1 MHCRL
6 KRSLVC
12 LALLTPV
19 VMAEEPDSLAPVQGD
34 SALTAPKGVTY
45 HLAGDAKTN
54 QIISPTAI
62 TFDEAGALYVAET
75 HRFRFG
81 VEDNREHLYWY
92 LDDIAS
98 QTNADRLAMHEKWKA
113 KKSIAAM
120 TEKSEEIRKLED
132 LDHDGVFEKAG
143 TYADK
148 FNDVLDGTAAGVMAL
163 DGTVYFACIPKVW
176 ALRDTK
182 GTGTADVRD
191 VIQDGFGVRVS
202 FSGHDMNGF
211 ALGPDGRI
219 YGTVGDRGFHVETK
233 EGRKYPS
240 PDRGAVF
247 RFDPDGS
254 NFEVV
259 HTGLRNPKE
268 IAFDDHGNG
277 ISVDNN
283 SDQGDK
289 ARVVY
294 IVEGAD
300 SGWTMEHQALHSFH
314 RQIGLAEHP
323 DNRWMVEKMWQP
335 QNDAQ
340 PAYIIPPVSNLTSG
354 PSGLTYYPGTG
365 YLAEEAG
372 RFLICDYRAS
382 PPTSG
387 VWSFKVEPSGA
398 GMKMTDSRKA
408 VWGVTAT
415 DVEYSW
421 DGKLYVADFKGGWE
435 SHADGRVFG
444 LDAGTQMAKAKEAAE
459 VAKLVKEGF
468 DQRSSTELL
477 ALFKHPDMRVRLR
490 AELALSRKP
499 DALAQFKKAVA
510 SSDELER
517 LHGVWGL
524 GILARRG
531 GGAVHPVN
539 TAAAAPNAELRKAA
553 STELAALLKHSDPEV
568 RAQAVKAL
576 EEGSLEGASLPLG
589 PLVLDASPRVRMFA
603 AIAAGKLHA
612 TQVVPQVLKMLEE
625 NADKDTYLRHAGAF
639 ALQLLAKNP
648 AELAALKSNADSHVR
663 MGAVIALRRM
673 KDPAVADFLKDSD
686 PKVADEAIR
695 SIHDESIE
703 AARPAVAALLD
714 DASLAKRVPFMQRRL
729 IYSAFR
735 VGGAD
740 NAKRLLTVAST
751 PALPEAVR
759 REALRLISVWPEPP
773 VVDQSLG
780 RLAPLPKRSADEI
793 KPLLAGAMPAL
804 MKVDDTLDDA
814 LGLVSRFKLSVNGLD
829 DATLRAITEKESVR
843 GAARAEALGLYA
855 ARKPA
860 DLSAH
865 LAKLMGQGN
874 DDVALQAMKLLVAQ
888 FPKEALKPL
897 LAATISK
904 SGARSQAAWKD
915 LAGVQDPEVAQAI
928 ITQIGT
934 LRQNGGVSPSALELL
949 AAARGRSEPEV
960 KKALADSEAELKSKE
975 ATDPLAP
982 WMTALEGGNA
992 DRGAAI
998 FQSHPASECLRC
1010 HRAEVGGDLGGEA
1023 GPNLAGVAARGDRKY
1038 LLQSLI
1044 EPSAKVVSGY
1054 GVTSM
1059 TFANGESLGGILLAE
1074 TPEYVDI
1081 NSNGKRWRVNRKDIT
1096 TLTPA
1101 ISAMPPMGLLLKPDE
1116 IRDLVA
1122 WLATLQKGEKPGKP
1136 LPPPPVLDPATLKH

>member
-1 MHCRL
+1 M
-6 KRSLVC
+6 KRSLAL

-19 VMAEEPDSLAPVQGD
+19 AVAQEEKDSLAPVQGD
-34 SALTAPKGVTY
+34 SALTAPAGVSY

-54 QIISPTAI
+54 KIVSPTAI

-98 QTNADRLAMHEKWKA
+98 QTNADRLAMHEKWKG
-113 KKSIAAM
+113 KKSIEKM

-132 LDHDGVFEKAG
+132 LDHDGVYEKAG

-182 GTGTADVRD
+182 GTGQADVRD

-202 FSGHDMNGF
+202 FSGHDLNGF

-233 EGRKYPS
+233 EGKKYPS
-240 PDRGAVF
+240 PDRGAIF
-247 RFDPDGS
+247 RFDPDGT
-254 NFEVV
+254 NFEVI

-268 IAFDDHGNG
+268 IAFDDHGNA

-294 IVEGAD
+294 VVEGAD

-314 RQIGLAEHP
+314 RQIGLKDHP

-340 PAYIIPPVSNLTSG
+340 PAYILPPVANLTSG
-354 PSGLTYYPGTG
+354 PSGLAYYPGTG
-365 YLAEEAG
+365 YLESEAG
-372 RFLICDYRAS
+372 RFVVCDYKAA

-398 GMKMTDSRKA
+398 GMTMTGARKA

-435 SHADGRVFG
+435 AHDDGRVLY
-444 LDAGTQMAKAKEAAE
+444 LDAGPNTAKAKEAAE

-468 DQRSSTELL
+468 DQRSSAELA
-477 ALFKHPDMRVRLR
+477 ALLRHPDMRVRLR

-499 DALAQFKKAVA
+499 DALAQFKKAAVSA
-510 SSDELER
+510 ETLER

-531 GGAVHPVN
+531 GPAVHPVSAPA
-539 TAAAAPNAELRKAA
+539 TPNAELRKAA
-553 STELAALLKHSDPEV
+553 SAELVALLKHADPET

-576 EEGSLEGASLPLG
+576 EEGSLDGKSLPLAA
-589 PLVLDASPRVRMFA
+589 LVLDASPRVRMFA
-603 AIAAGKLHA
+603 AIAAGKLGA
-612 TQVVPQVLKMLEE
+612 TQVMPQVLKLIEE
-625 NADKDTYLRHAGAF
+625 NADKDPYLRHAGAY
-639 ALQLLAKNP
+639 ALQLLAKDG
-648 AELAALKSNADSHVR
+648 AEVAALKANGNPHVR
-663 MGAVIALRRM
+663 LAAVVTLRRM
-673 KDPAVADFLKDSD
+673 KDAGVASFVKDSE
-686 PKVADEAIR
+686 PVVAIEAIR
-695 SIHDESIE
+695 AIHDEGIE

-714 DASLAKRVPFMQRRL
+714 EASSAKLAPFMQRRL
-729 IYSAFR
+729 IHSAFR
-735 VGGAD
+735 VGGVE
-740 NAKRLLTVAST
+740 NAKRLLTVACT
-751 PALPEAVR
+751 PSLPEATR
-759 REALRLISVWPEPP
+759 REALRLLSLWPEPP
-773 VVDQSLG
+773 LVDQSLG
-780 RLAPLPKRSADEI
+780 RIAPLPKRDAGEI
-793 KPLLAGAMPAL
+793 KPLLAAGMPVL
-804 MKVDDTLDDA
+804 MKVGDTLDDA
-814 LGLVSRFKLSVNGLD
+814 LDLVARFKLSVEGLD
-829 DATLRAITEKESVR
+829 DATLRGITEQESVS
-843 GAARAEALGLYA
+843 GSARAGALALYA

-860 DLSAH
+860 DLSAQ
-865 LAKLMGQGN
+865 LAKLMGQKN
-874 DDVALQAMKLLVAQ
+874 DDLALEAMKLLVTQ
-888 FPKEALKPL
+888 FPKEALEPL
-897 LAATISK
+897 LKATEST

-915 LAGVQDPEVAQAI
+915 LANVGDPAVAKGIVTQLGV
-928 ITQIGT
+928 
-934 LRQNGGVSPSALELL
+934 LREKGGASPCALELL

-960 KKALADSEAELKSKE
+960 KQALEAYEADLKVKS
-975 ATDPLAP
+975 ASDPLAA
-982 WMTALEGGNA
+982 WMTSLEGGDA
-992 DRGAAI
+992 DRGASI

-1010 HRAEVGGDLGGEA
+1010 HRAEVGGDHGGEA
-1023 GPNLAGVAARGDRKY
+1023 GPNLAGVASRGDRKY
-1038 LLQSLI
+1038 LLQSLV
-1044 EPSAKVVSGY
+1044 EPSAKVVAGY
-1054 GVTSM
+1054 GVVSM

-1074 TPEYVDI
+1074 APDYVEV
-1081 NSNGKRWRVNRKDIT
+1081 NANGKRWRVNRKDIT
-1096 TLTPA
+1096 SLTPA
-1101 ISAMPPMGLLLKPDE
+1101 VSAMPPMGLLLKPE
-1116 IRDLVA
+1116 EVRDLVA

-1136 LPPPPVLDPATLKH
+1136 LPTPPVLDPATLKH

>member
-1 MHCRL
+1 MT
-6 KRSLVC
+6 RSLVC
-12 LALLTPV
+12 LALLTPIA
-19 VMAEEPDSLAPVQGD
+19 MAEEADSLGPVQGD
-34 SALTAPKGVTY
+34 STLTAPPGVTY

-54 QIISPTAI
+54 RILSPTAI
-62 TFDEAGALYVAET
+62 AFDEAGALYVAET

-98 QTNADRLAMHEKWKA
+98 QTNADRLAMHEKWKG
-113 KKSIAAM
+113 KKSIKEM

-132 LDHDGVFEKAG
+132 LDHDGVYEKAG

-148 FNDVLDGTAAGVMAL
+148 FNDVLDGTAAGVMAYE
-163 DGTVYFACIPKVW
+163 GTVYFACIPKVW

-240 PDRGAVF
+240 PDRGAIF

-254 NFEVV
+254 NFEVI

-268 IAFDDHGNG
+268 IAFDERGNP

-314 RQIGLAEHP
+314 RQIGLENHP
-323 DNRWMVEKMWQP
+323 DNRWMVEKMWEP

-340 PAYIIPPVSNLTSG
+340 PAYIIPPVANLTNG
-354 PSGLTYYPGTG
+354 PSGLAYYPGTG
-365 YLAEEAG
+365 YLQSEEG
-372 RFLICDYRAS
+372 RFLICDYKAS
-382 PPTSG
+382 APTSG
-387 VWSFKVEPSGA
+387 IWSFKVEPSGA
-398 GMKMTDSRKA
+398 GMKMTNARKA

-421 DGKLYVADFKGGWE
+421 DGKLYVADFKGGWTA
-435 SHADGRVFG
+435 HDDGRVLY
-444 LDAGTQMAKAKEAAE
+444 LDAGKDTAKAKEAGE
-459 VAKLVKEGF
+459 TAKLIKEGF
-468 DQRSSTELL
+468 DQRSSADLAALL
-477 ALFKHPDMRVRLR
+477 HHPDMRVRLR
-490 AELALSRKP
+490 AQYALSRKP
-499 DALAQFKKAVA
+499 DALAQFKKATA
-510 SSDELER
+510 SSDQIER

-524 GILARRG
+524 GILARLG
-531 GGAVHPVN
+531 GGALHP
-539 TAAAAPNAELRKAA
+539 TGKAPAPNAELRKAA
-553 STELAALLKHSDPEV
+553 STELAALLKHADPEV
-568 RAQAVKAL
+568 KAQAVKAL
-576 EEGSLEGASLPLG
+576 EEGSLDGTKLPLG
-589 PLVLDASPRVRMFA
+589 DLVVDASPRVRMFA

-612 TQVVPQVLKMLEE
+612 TQVIQQVLKLLEE
-625 NADKDTYLRHAGAF
+625 NADKDPYLRHAGAY

-648 AELAALKSNADSHVR
+648 AELAALKSNASPHVR
-663 MGAVIALRRM
+663 LAAVVALRRM
-673 KDPAVADFLKDSD
+673 KDPAVAAFLKD
-686 PKVADEAIR
+686 ADQAVVEEAIR
-695 SIHDESIE
+695 AIHDEGIE
-703 AARPAVAALLD
+703 PARPAVAALLD
-714 DASLAKRVPFMQRRL
+714 DATLAERKPFMQRRL
-729 IYSAFR
+729 IHSAFR
-735 VGGAD
+735 VGGVE

-773 VVDQSLG
+773 LVDQSLG
-780 RLAPLPKRSADEI
+780 RIAPLPKRNLDEI
-793 KPLLAGAMPAL
+793 RPLLSSSMPAL
-804 MKVDDTLDDA
+804 MKVEDTLDDA
-814 LGLVSRFKLSVNGLD
+814 FDLVLKFKFSVEGLD
-829 DATLRAITEKESVR
+829 DAALRAITLKD
-843 GAARAEALGLYA
+843 GIPGTARAGALALYA

-860 DLSAH
+860 DLSEH

-874 DDVALQAMKLLVAQ
+874 DSLALEAMKLLVAQ
-888 FPKEALKPL
+888 FPKEAVKPL
-897 LAATISK
+897 LAATIAK
-904 SGARSQAAWKD
+904 SGPRAQAAWKN
-915 LAGVQDPEVAQAI
+915 LAGVQDPEVAKAI
-928 ITQIGT
+928 IDQIGT

-960 KKALADSEAELKSKE
+960 KKTLADYEAELKAKE

-982 WMTALEGGNA
+982 WMASLEGGNA
-992 DRGAAI
+992 GRGASL
-998 FQSHPASECLRC
+998 FQSHPVAECLRC
-1010 HRAEVGGDLGGEA
+1010 HRAEVNGDHGGEA
-1023 GPNLAGVAARGDRKY
+1023 GPNLAGVASRGDRMY

-1044 EPSAKVVSGY
+1044 VPSAKVVAGY
-1054 GVTSM
+1054 GIVSM
-1059 TFANGESLGGILLAE
+1059 TFANGESFGGTLLAE
-1074 TPEYVDI
+1074 TPDYVDI
-1081 NSNGKRWRVNRKDIT
+1081 DANGKRWRVNRKDIRE
-1096 TLTPA
+1096 LTPA
-1101 ISAMPPMGLLLKPDE
+1101 VSAMPPMNLLMKPDE
-1116 IRDLVA
+1116 IRDIVA
-1122 WLATLQKGEKPGKP
+1122 WLATLQKGEKPAKP
-1136 LPPPPVLDPATLKH
+1136 LPAPPVLDPATLKH